1 MSERVP
7 VPNPSVPGAAEVDH
21 RPPTVE
27 PTRAAL
33 DALLPGFRDR
43 AATHDGDGSYAAQ
56 NMAELR
62 QGGFFSALVPRELGG
77 GGVTHAEMV
86 DWVRAIGRA
95 CPSTALTMSM
105 HQHLVATTLWNH
117 LHGRPGEALLRR
129 VATEGLQLVSTGA
142 RDYLTSE
149 GALTPVDGGYLLD
162 ARKSFASGCE
172 GGDLLVTSSRL
183 TSTDGSAEVLH
194 FALPLRTEGV
204 RIERDW
210 DTLGMRG
217 TGSHTVVIEGA
228 FVPEASVTLRRP
240 AGAWHPL
247 WAIVLTVAMPL
258 IMAAYVGLAEEA
270 ADIAIARAGRGARD
284 DLTALAV
291 GRLTLE
297 HTAATSALDGLVAN
311 AANFDF
317 DPDLAHADTALRFK
331 ALCARAVRATVEAA
345 YEVAGGAGFYR
356 FLGLERLVRDSF
368 GADLHPLPAP
378 KQQLFSG
385 RLALGLD
392 PVSGPS

>member
-1 MSERVP
+1 MNERGQTT
-7 VPNPSVPGAAEVDH
+7 NPSASAARNAAH
-21 RPPTVE
+21 RPPFGA

-33 DALLPGFRDR
+33 DALLPAFGER
-43 AATHDGDGSYAAQ
+43 AAAHDAEGRYVAE

-62 QGGFFSALVPRELGG
+62 QAGIFGALVPRELGG
-77 GGVTHAEMV
+77 GGVSHSEMV
-86 DWVRAIGRA
+86 AWVRAIGRA
-95 CPSTALTMSM
+95 CPSTALTLSM

-142 RDYLTSE
+142 KDYLMSE
-149 GALTPVDGGYLLD
+149 GALTPVEGGFRLH

-172 GGDLLVTSSRL
+172 SGDMLVTSSRL
-183 TSTDGSAEVLH
+183 EVPGSGAEVLH

-210 DTLGMRG
+210 NTLGMRG
-217 TGSHTVVIEGA
+217 TGSHTVVIDGA

-240 AGAWHPL
+240 AGPWHPL
-247 WAIVLTVAMPL
+247 WAIVLTAAMPL
-258 IMAAYVGLAEEA
+258 IMAAYVGLAEAA
-270 ADIAIARAGRGARD
+270 ADIAIVRAGRGTKD

-291 GRLTLE
+291 GRLALE
-297 HTAATSALDGLVAN
+297 RTAATSALDGLVAN
-311 AANFDF
+311 AA
-317 DPDLAHADTALRFK
+317 DLAFEADLPHADAALRFK

-345 YEVAGGAGFYR
+345 YEVAGGAAFYH
-356 FLGLERLVRDSF
+356 FLGLERLVRDAF
-368 GADLHPLPAP
+368 GAELHPLPAP

-392 PVSGPS
+392 PVSPVS